1 MRTNLNYQFIDEESA
16 QNLLFQ
22 YKDQMLENA
31 KALVVTDEKLSMVG
45 TELHYAATVEGKK
58 QKGSIDLAN
67 IWVPGAI
74 GWQHPIPILLH
85 KDYAKALIEVVD
97 KFANKAKHNITFAK
111 TGVTA
116 QFNLA
121 AQFIEYLC
129 LNGNIHLENI
139 SSKQIEE
146 MLDKLKVGG
155 ITKMLNIQERVELFI
170 DNLIQNDEL
179 EPFLRRDDERR
190 KARVKGLKIIK
201 LAQCIGSVSLNQQ
214 LSNNIYQ
221 KVAKYLESKNILVKK
236 DFTTKGIGILESGQ
250 PSSNSFGNWFSI
262 WNKFAKLDSD
272 DQLQFVPFPNP
283 YQLSKKHGKI
293 ASRTKNLDLEDVVNL
308 LGESHKWL
316 YEASTKIIS
325 LIKEIKTHK
334 DKLLADGLNYQYIY
348 KELLPDFLRNS
359 KKTDELEKLLSITIH
374 KTSLMSSSNNSG
386 AYSLT
391 EVVTMLVTSCYV
403 ILQTYN
409 ARRQAEIQD
418 PLIGVQENYFRCK
431 SKKYNWYQACFYNEK
446 NNERRWYTLNNGSTK
461 AIRCLIN
468 LKKSWGGS
476 DAEGLFVVPNFG
488 VNDKGDFRHYKFNFN
503 KGKDSRISG
512 NMFLEMALGR
522 SNVNTGSQ
530 TFRRIYAIIYH
541 YQYKNADLLALCHQ
555 LGHVDPDHTVVY
567 VTEPASRDQ
576 HEQLH
581 HKVKLTKNEIIE
593 STIAIKEEN
602 KALDKIIEE
611 VGIETTAK
619 DILCL
624 LMGTE
629 EMAGKYIAYLKKVY
643 RVLQNSIR
651 FNSYTCD
658 TYGKEFDDLTPEEK
672 SEEMAKVLD
681 ARGHKHRP
689 KPHATCH
696 RKSGENKKHKGPCEP
711 TECAG
716 CPYQEVKRVQL
727 NIMKGDLKELKAN
740 QSNFSILLI
749 ERMRD
754 KEQINNLTMLIRGYE
769 RSMSKNEMLFS
780 SGAKK

>member
-31 KALVVTDEKLSMVG
+31 KLLVVTDEKLSIVG
-45 TELHYAATVEGKK
+45 TELHYAATVEGEK

-67 IWVPGAI
+67 TWVPGAV

-97 KFANKAKHNITFAK
+97 KFANKAKHNISFAK
-111 TGVTA
+111 TGVIA
-116 QFNLA
+116 QFNIA

-129 LNGNIHLENI
+129 LNGNIHLEDINN
-139 SSKQIEE
+139 KQIEE
-146 MLDKLKVGG
+146 LLEKLKVGG
-155 ITKMLNIQERVELFI
+155 ITKMLNISERVELFI
-170 DNLIQNDEL
+170 DSLIENDEL

-190 KARVKGLKIIK
+190 KARVKGLKVLK
-201 LAQCIGSVSLNQQ
+201 LAQCIGSVSLNQH

-221 KVAKYLESKNILVKK
+221 KVAKYLKSKNILVKK
-236 DFTTKGIGILESGQ
+236 GFTTKGILESGQ
-250 PSSNSFGNWFSI
+250 PSSKSFGNWFSI

-272 DQLQFVPFPNP
+272 DHLQFIPFPNP
-283 YQLSKKHGKI
+283 SRLSKKHGKT

-316 YEASTKIIS
+316 YEASNKIIS
-325 LIKEIKTHK
+325 LIKEIKIHK
-334 DKLLADGLNYQYIY
+334 DKLLTDGLNHQYIQR
-348 KELLPDFLRNS
+348 ELLPEFLLNS
-359 KKTDELEKLLSITIH
+359 KKVNELEKLLSITIH
-374 KTSLMSSSNNSG
+374 RSSLMSSTNNPS

-391 EVVTMLVTSCYV
+391 EVVTMLVSSCYV
-403 ILQTYN
+403 VLQTYN
-409 ARRQAEIQD
+409 ARRKAEIQD
-418 PLIGVQENYFRCK
+418 PLIGIQEQYFRCK
-431 SKKYNWYQACFYNEK
+431 SKKYNWYQASFYNEK

-468 LKKSWGGS
+468 LKNSWRGN
-476 DAEGLFVVPNFG
+476 DADGLFVVPNFG
-488 VNDKGDFRHYKFNFN
+488 VNEQGGFKHFKFNFN
-503 KGKDSRISG
+503 KGKDSKISG

-522 SNVNTGSQ
+522 SDVDTGSQ
-530 TFRRIYAIIYH
+530 PFRRIYAIIFH

-581 HKVKLTKNEIIE
+581 NKVKLTKNEKNE

-602 KALDKIIEE
+602 KALDKVIEE

-629 EMAGKYIAYLKKVY
+629 KMAGKYTAYLKKVY

-651 FNSYTCD
+651 FNSYTSD
-658 TYGKEFDDLTPEEK
+658 TYGKEFVDLTPEEK
-672 SEEMAKVLD
+672 SGEMAKVLD

-689 KPHATCH
+689 KPHASCH
-696 RKSGENKKHKGPCEP
+696 RKPGDAKKHKGPCEP

-716 CPYQEVKRVQL
+716 CPYQEVKKVQL
-727 NIMKGDLKELKAN
+727 DIMKADLAELKTK
-740 QSNFSILLI
+740 QSDFSMLLI

-754 KEQINNLTMLIRGYE
+754 KEQITNLTILIEGYE
-769 RSMSKNEMLFS
+769 RSMRKNESLFS
-780 SGAKK
+780 SGVKK